1 MPHILNNAKTKRLR
15 KYQKKKGNLRKKNK
29 QRDSHDG
36 TSKSCIWRIFF
47 KSKGKKETKGDLE
60 KIVV

>member
-1 MPHILNNAKTKRLR
+1 MPKQNVSANTRRRRVTFA
-15 KYQKKKGNLRKKNK
+15 KKNK